1 MASEQKTQIM
11 NAPVE
16 KIYKVLS
23 DYEAYSEF
31 MDGVTKVE
39 VISRDGNKVKAR
51 YNLNMIKQF
60 TYTIDLVEEENKSV
74 SWTFDEGD
82 IFSMN
87 SGSWKL
93 KDLGDAT
100 TEVDYSIEVDIKIKM
115 LGAGMITKQL
125 TKIQLP
131 AMMKSVENRA
141 QKI

>member
-11 NAPVE
+11 NAPVD

-23 DYEAYSEF
+23 DYEAYPEF

-39 VISRDGNKVKAR
+39 VLSRDGNKVNAR
-51 YNLNMIKQF
+51 YSLNMIKKF
-60 TYTIDLVEEENKSV
+60 TYTLDLVEVENKSV

-82 IFSMN
+82 IFSVN
-87 SGSWKL
+87 SGSWDL
-93 KDLGDAT
+93 KDLGDGT
-100 TEVDYSIEVDIKIKM
+100 TEVKYSVEVDIKIKM

-131 AMMKSVENRA
+131 AMMKSVEERA
-141 QKI
+141 KSI

>member
-93 KDLGDAT
+93 KDLGDGT